1 MDDKVRIGCRGVP
14 RNLFVGP
21 PVLAVLG
28 VVVAVLLQFD
38 PTPGIAKNDDTLDI
52 VARQREWLA
61 IKKHCLSTRSRD
73 LAGTHVKYGCFLVYA
88 SAEERAGLGA
98 LLHAKLP
105 AVSEKERA
113 GGTIGNYSD
122 TGFASWADEFDPRGN
137 RRAFSW
143 LGEKSGHD
151 S

>member
-1 MDDKVRIGCRGVP
+1 MDDKVRIGRRCVP
-14 RNLFVGP
+14 RNLCVGP

-28 VVVAVLLQFD
+28 IVVAVFFELD

-61 IKKHCLSTRSRD
+61 IKKHCLSVRSRD
-73 LAGTHVKYGCFLVYA
+73 LACTHGKYGCFLVHA
-88 SAEERAGLGA
+88 SAEEWAGLGA
-98 LLHAKLP
+98 LLHGKLP
-105 AVSEKERA
+105 AVGDKGRA

-122 TGFASWADEFDPRGN
+122 TSVTFWPDEFDPRGD
-137 RRAFSW
+137 RRALSW
-143 LGEKSGHD
+143 LGEKSGQE